1 MIELHDVIIRPLLT
15 EKNTLIK
22 EKSRTVCFRVHPH
35 ATKIQIRMAI
45 EKLFNT
51 KVAAVRVATMS
62 GKMKRRGRITQRT
75 PDWKKAF
82 IQIREGEKMIEFF
95 ET

>member
-1 MIELHDVIIRPLLT
+1 MTGKYDIIIRPLLT

-22 EKSRTVCFRVHPH
+22 EKSRTVCFRVHPD
-35 ATKIQIRMAI
+35 ATKVQIKKAVEQM
-45 EKLFNT
+45 FNT
-51 KVAAVRVATMS
+51 KVASVQVAVMA
-62 GKMKRRGRITQRT
+62 GKSRRRGKFLTRT

-82 IQIREGEKMIEFF
+82 VHIKEGEKMIEFF